1 MSTTNPPLDS
11 NFINKLLAED
21 NIFSQGYRPVPA
33 YQQSDEELKLL
44 EAMKE
49 RIRIQEEQRKI
60 RGY

>member
-1 MSTTNPPLDS
+1 MSTTNSLLDS

-21 NIFSQGYRPVPA
+21 NIFSQGYRSVPA